1 MAIGDIIVG
10 IDIGTSKVCAV
21 VGEVNNFGQIEIICN
36 TSYKC
41 SGLKK
46 GKIINEEEV
55 ILSLAKTIKDT
66 EEETNLKI
74 NSAYVTIPGKYVTI
88 VQNSIT
94 REVKDKYAGIS
105 MRDVQNA
112 IMQIKDIEI
121 PEGETLIDIVPNKI
135 TLENGTVVTD
145 PVGSL
150 SSAFTINAQ
159 VIYSDFDSIDG
170 GTFTARDDETGL
182 AYLTDEYVCYSCGSH
197 LDGGSSF
204 VPGIKAQGIGVFFNN
219 KGTWETGSSVLSD
232 IGYDYGSGALTS
244 LFFAARIDDKTG
256 TMYKGNIEEIIKTN
270 GQSYIDKYLLK
281 ENSSGTSLSKEIDNV
296 KIEVTPELMKNKKFI
311 KLNYKITNDNSENMY
326 VDIATYND
334 VYVGPALA
342 DSVCNDAATYK
353 TNTHI
358 PGIQKG
364 FNAIVGGGKYMTVVL
379 QENGLGGIINDGGG
393 EFTHYFGNRTGSTS
407 PSEKS
412 SGQTNMFTSVNFPY
426 DTVNPD
432 SEFSYTWSKN
442 VEANSTTE
450 FSTLIGLGSLTEPTI
465 NIESLE
471 PNYNTDTKE
480 FNLTTDDKNV
490 IISGT
495 ITDECGMGAC
505 TYNINGED
513 IPCDQATYYT
523 SGTDYSTKYT
533 ATIPTEK
540 LTDVNE
546 NTFSVTANSVAC
558 GTATDTTTFTLHKD
572 RENNKQTGINNNY
585 IALGVILLGGIGLF
599 IYSRKQNKF
608 PQA

>member
-1 MAIGDIIVG
+1 M
-10 IDIGTSKVCAV
+10 
-21 VGEVNNFGQIEIICN
+21 
-36 TSYKC
+36 
-41 SGLKK
+41 KK
-46 GKIINEEEV
+46 MKFLITF
-55 ILSLAKTIKDT
+55 ILSF
-66 EEETNLKI
+66 
-74 NSAYVTIPGKYVTI
+74 I
-88 VQNSIT
+88 VL
-94 REVKDKYAGIS
+94 YG
-105 MRDVQNA
+105 
-112 IMQIKDIEI
+112 
-121 PEGETLIDIVPNKI
+121 
-135 TLENGTVVTD
+135 
-145 PVGSL
+145 
-150 SSAFTINAQ
+150 TINAQ
-159 VIYSDFDSIDG
+159 VLYSDFAEDIDG
-170 GTFTARDDETGL
+170 AVTAKDDETGL
-182 AYLTDEYVCYSCGSH
+182 AYLVDEFICYTCGGYN
-197 LDGGSSF
+197 DTGWITG
-204 VPGIKAQGIGVFFNN
+204 VKAKGIGVFFNN
-219 KGTWETGSSVLSD
+219 KGTWETGSAILSSMHD
-232 IGYDYGSGALTS
+232 KFGPSALTS
-244 LFFAARIDDKTG
+244 LFFVTKIDDSYEPTAD
-256 TMYKGNIEEIIKTN
+256 GNN
-270 GQSYIDKYLLK
+270 YINDYLLK
-281 ENSSGTSLSKEIDNV
+281 DKEGTSTLKYEKSNV
-296 KIEVTPELMKNKKFI
+296 TITVTPELMENKKFI
-311 KLNYKITNDNSENMY
+311 KLNYKVVNSNSSSKK

-334 VYVGPALA
+334 VYVGPAPA
-342 DSVCNDAATYK
+342 DSDCNDAATYK